1 MRIWFRAPLALALV
15 VLSWSHLSAQ
25 APAKPQFLDPLPQ
38 LDSKTNTAARAY
50 LKGGGAAD
58 ANGAAAV
65 PIVAKYYMAS
75 FTETYDTKIPK
86 FQSVRAQISELLSYN
101 SSSEARGVLVKE
113 LQTIATSY
121 VGRNDLLPAARVNAI
136 YVLGELDE
144 ARDPKTSARTPY
156 QRATGTL
163 VTVVSTANLPTYMK
177 VAGLSALERHVRDGY
192 KTWPDAI
199 KGRVRS
205 VVLPFAVT
213 KPKNDNERQVN
224 TWMARRALDILKAMD
239 ANDAVDAALGY
250 LADPKEMPSLRTSS
264 LEYLVTR
271 DFAKLDASQRKLYAL
286 GLVHYL
292 RTQSTDW
299 YQLEGDKSK
308 RKGGAMGMGG
318 DGGMGGSGGG
328 MGGMG
333 GGGMGS
339 GFGGE
344 GGDGGGLGGGEG
356 SGGSLYG
363 GMGGGL
369 GGGEGG
375 ANKPKAKDVQDWQTR
390 SARNHLNE
398 FTQLVHRALDGK
410 RTTSEPANTASKLHL
425 TKEDVVFEEDLKL
438 AKLIQLVDDYQKV
451 INDIGKVRTVSALM
465 TNSKKPIEEIM
476 DYSKKM
482 PGFLE
487 KYPEL
492 KSDEDKL
499 QEAEQPKPEEGNKPE
514 DGKGEDGKGDDGK
527 KDGGTGKPGDG
538 GAPKQ

>member
-25 APAKPQFLDPLPQ
+25 APAKAEFLDPLPQ

-86 FQSVRAQISELLSYN
+86 FQSARAQISELLSYN
-101 SSSEARGVLVKE
+101 SSSEARGLLVKE
-113 LQTIATSY
+113 LQTIAASY
-121 VGRNDLLPAARVNAI
+121 LGRNDLKPAAQVNAI

-144 ARDPKTSARTPY
+144 ARDPKAGTRTPY
-156 QRATGTL
+156 LKATGTL
-163 VTVVSTANLPTYMK
+163 ITVASAANAPTYMK

-192 KTWPDAI
+192 KNWPEAV
-199 KGRVRS
+199 KVRVRDT
-205 VVLPFAVT
+205 VLPFAVT
-213 KPKNDNERQVN
+213 KPKLDNERQVK

-239 ANDAVDAALGY
+239 ANDAIDAALGY
-250 LADPKEMPSLRTSS
+250 LADPKELPSLRTSS

-308 RKGGAMGMGG
+308 RKGGAMPG
-318 DGGMGGSGGG
+318 DGGGMGGG
-328 MGGMG
+328 MGGM

-363 GMGGGL
+363 GMGGFGGAE
-369 GGGEGG
+369 GGGGS

-410 RTTSEPANTASKLHL
+410 RTTSEPANTTSKLHL

-465 TNSKKPIEEIM
+465 ANSKKPIEEIM

-527 KDGGTGKPGDG
+527 KDGGTDPGQPGDG